1 MRTTKDERD
10 RWGPELLLMAADM
23 EEAEIDDILAFA
35 RDLIADVDEAVK
47 LIVKLYNNAPSA
59 DEFRLMVRTMGRT
72 TEAAEGLMPQIDRLA
87 DTEAEV
93 VDFLKEPDA

>member
-1 MRTTKDERD
+1 MKTNAKQRAEFGTAGGVTHYTPDE
-10 RWGPELLLMAADM
+10 
-23 EEAEIDDILAFA
+23 FT
-35 RDLIADVDEAVK
+35 RDLIADVDGAVK
-47 LIVKLYNNAPSA
+47 LLVAMYNNAPSA